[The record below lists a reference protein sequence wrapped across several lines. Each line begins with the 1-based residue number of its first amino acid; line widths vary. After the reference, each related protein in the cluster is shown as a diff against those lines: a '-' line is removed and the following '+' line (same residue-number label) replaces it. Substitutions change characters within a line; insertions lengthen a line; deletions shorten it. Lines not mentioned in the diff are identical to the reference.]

1 MVQDNNIDLAAA
13 IAFYNTEIVVACDIA
28 FCNNIL
34 LFTQDEFFFF
44 LWTVCFLLKYNS
56 RVAKASLKQACKI
69 VNGEYFCSS
78 YRE

>member
-44 LWTVCFLLKYNS
+44 YGLSAFYLNIILEWP
-56 RVAKASLKQACKI
+56 KQVWNKH
-69 VNGEYFCSS
+69 V
-78 YRE
+78 R

>member
-13 IAFYNTEIVVACDIA
+13 IAFYNTEIVVARDIA

-44 LWTVCFLLKYNS
+44 FYGLSSFYLNIILEWP
-56 RVAKASLKQACKI
+56 KQVWNKH
-69 VNGEYFCSS
+69 V
-78 YRE
+78 R